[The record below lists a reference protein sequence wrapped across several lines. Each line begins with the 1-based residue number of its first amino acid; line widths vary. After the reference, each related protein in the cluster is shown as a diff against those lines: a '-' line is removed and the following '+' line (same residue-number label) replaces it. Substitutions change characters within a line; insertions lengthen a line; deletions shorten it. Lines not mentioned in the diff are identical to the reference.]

1 MHFSQVLLENAHRRH
16 VADGVSSVVTA
27 CDVGYEVS
35 VGADVDGA
43 LQGPLVAGHVQ
54 RLEVR

>member
-43 LQGPLVAGHVQ
+43 LQGPLVAGHV
-54 RLEVR
+54 